1 MENDMCMVNDKLKLP
16 KKYQTVPANIIKYFK
31 LKEVNKLTINQEVS
45 YDRVNTMKCHLV
57 KIGKNNKT
65 KLFTKDEL
73 YKLLVDN
80 IKIFKIDQKDFN
92 SVLDTIV
99 KSYYFD
105 IIDNKY
111 KYQE

>member
-1 MENDMCMVNDKLKLP
+1 
-16 KKYQTVPANIIKYFK
+16 
-31 LKEVNKLTINQEVS
+31 
-45 YDRVNTMKCHLV
+45 MKCHLV

-73 YKLLVDN
+73 YKLLLDN